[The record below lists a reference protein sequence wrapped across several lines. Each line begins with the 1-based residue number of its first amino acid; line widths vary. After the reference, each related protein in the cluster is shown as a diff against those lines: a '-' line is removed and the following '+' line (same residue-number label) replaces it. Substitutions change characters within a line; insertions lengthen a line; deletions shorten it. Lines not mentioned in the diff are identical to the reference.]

1 MPHATYLATA
11 QLPSRLQRRRV
22 QGYWSTHVEQ
32 ATAAAR
38 SCFVDVAV
46 QDQRSSLMAKYYKT
60 DKAYQAQNFELTD
73 EYRRITEQFKDLQVP
88 LLFIANRSMSNSLL

>member
-1 MPHATYLATA
+1 MCSVEQSTPHAARNVSGNCA
-11 QLPSRLQRRRV
+11 AA
-22 QGYWSTHVEQ
+22 EQ

-88 LLFIANRSMSNSLL
+88 LLLIANRSMSNSLL

>member
-1 MPHATYLATA
+1 MPRATYPATA
-11 QLPSRLQRRRV
+11 QLPSRLQCRRV
-22 QGYWSTHVEQ
+22 R
-32 ATAAAR
+32 AAAAR

-73 EYRRITEQFKDLQVP
+73 EYRRITEQFKDLQVQP
-88 LLFIANRSMSNSLL
+88 LWAPG